1 MRESLKRQ
9 DYHNY
14 TWKKGERLLA
24 VAQSALAAA
33 VPAYFFYRSAP
44 AALLLTPLGIF
55 YFRRLKKNK
64 RDARKRELV
73 KQFKE
78 CILSVAASLRAGYAL
93 ENAFLESR
101 LEIKLL
107 YGERSWMYQ
116 ELEWIRRGLVIHISL
131 EELFADFAERSE
143 CEEILQ
149 FAQILAIA
157 RKKGGN
163 MPQIIQSTAELIGRR
178 IDASLEMQT
187 LLSGRRM
194 EQKVMRLMPFGIL
207 FYIGASSPGYFDVLY
222 HNGKGAAVM
231 SLCLAIYLAAYL
243 LGDRILQ
250 KVAREMS

>member
-1 MRESLKRQ
+1 
-9 DYHNY
+9 
-14 TWKKGERLLA
+14 
-24 VAQSALAAA
+24 
-33 VPAYFFYRSAP
+33 
-44 AALLLTPLGIF
+44 
-55 YFRRLKKNK
+55 
-64 RDARKRELV
+64 
-73 KQFKE
+73 
-78 CILSVAASLRAGYAL
+78 
-93 ENAFLESR
+93 
-101 LEIKLL
+101 
-107 YGERSWMYQ
+107 MYQ
-116 ELEWIRRGLVIHISL
+116 ELEWIRRGLVINISL

-194 EQKVMRLMPFGIL
+194 EQKMMRLMPFGII
-207 FYIGASSPGYFDVLY
+207 FYIGTNYPGYFDVLY
-222 HNGKGAAVM
+222 HNGRGAAVM